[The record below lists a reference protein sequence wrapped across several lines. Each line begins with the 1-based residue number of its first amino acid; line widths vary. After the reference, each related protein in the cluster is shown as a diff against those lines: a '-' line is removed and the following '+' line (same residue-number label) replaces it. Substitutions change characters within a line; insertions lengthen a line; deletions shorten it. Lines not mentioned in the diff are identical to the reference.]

1 MSDRPKLG
9 NLFASP
15 DRTAELAGILPSDP
29 EPETPAAPDTSLA
42 PPRADQVDTSDTSDP
57 AGQNDTPPRAATEPA
72 VSHDQARPGVR
83 VVSVVVDASLLPDFR
98 AFASRTEQ
106 TLGVVALR
114 AVEAAADELATHWR
128 TSKQTRSGR
137 LFSTPQTLQR
147 RDEPGVSTQLR
158 LTAADADVLDQLVS
172 DWAAPSRSAVVNEAL
187 RRYVAEPSRKTHQ
200 SK

>member
-15 DRTAELAGILPSDP
+15 DRTAGLAGILPSDP
-29 EPETPAAPDTSLA
+29 EPEVSAQSDAAVAPPGTDHIDVPSADNTGRNDDALPPAAIE
-42 PPRADQVDTSDTSDP
+42 PPSSSSQSR
-57 AGQNDTPPRAATEPA
+57 PR
-72 VSHDQARPGVR
+72 VR

-114 AVEAAADELATHWR
+114 AVEAGADELATHWR
-128 TSKQTRSGR
+128 ASNHTRPGR
-137 LFSTPQTLQR
+137 LFSTPQTIQR
-147 RDEPGVSTQLR
+147 REEPGVSTQLR
-158 LTAADADVLDQLVS
+158 LTATDADILDQLVG
-172 DWAAPSRSAVVNEAL
+172 DWAAPSRSALVNEAL
-187 RRYVAEPSRKTHQ
+187 RRYVGDSSRKTRQ